1 MRIAVGGNL
10 ARAVEV
16 EIADRD
22 GIAVGGQPTG
32 TRRADAGTAAGD
44 EGDAT
49 SGLAQGVLVSV
60 MARSGQAATASS
72 ASRS

>member
-1 MRIAVGGNL
+1 MRTAVGGHL

-22 GIAVGGQPTG
+22 RIPVGGQPAG
-32 TRRADAGTAAGD
+32 TRRADAGAAAGD
-44 EGDAT
+44 ESDAR

-72 ASRS
+72 ASAS